1 MRLPTPILVT
11 ATLALP
17 ALAQPA
23 VTQAD
28 LLRRL
33 TDLERLLRPPTAGER
48 MAYFSSPDRRPGTDG
63 WDVLAEMD
71 GPGAILRLWV
81 SEARGQVR
89 FVLDGDVALET
100 SFEGLLG
107 GRRAPWEAPLVGGG
121 RWGVFPVPFGRSAR
135 LEAKEGPAAYHVGA
149 LRFAPETQ
157 VARFGWPPNEAT
169 RQALEE
175 AKRALTGGLSDKQ
188 IEGGQR
194 LLPVAAA
201 DEIGPKQALAQ
212 ALSGAGT
219 VRALYVALTDAT
231 DPQEPGALH
240 QCQLRVTV
248 DGEATPSVDA
258 PLLDFFG
265 VGFDLLPFNSL
276 MVGTDK
282 ALPVPLPER
291 PRGQDR
297 YMYCLWPMPYRDG
310 LRIEIENRNAST
322 RKIGLMLYLRVDT
335 RPPAAD
341 ALRFHARYAEVRRCR
356 DAQYSILDVGGAG
369 RFVGCVLNVS
379 GSRREWWGGGAWQA
393 WVDGAPQPLAVATG
407 ADAYV
412 GDAGGWRPWTGALF
426 GVTRGEPARMQ
437 SAYRWHVAD
446 DVPFHKAFRLTLENT
461 QADVGGLH
469 FGSVA
474 YWYAAGEGPKPP
486 S

>member
-1 MRLPTPILVT
+1 MPTPISVI
-11 ATLALP
+11 AALALR
-17 ALAQPA
+17 ALAQPT

-28 LLRRL
+28 LLARL
-33 TDLERLLRPPTAGER
+33 TDVDRLLRPPAADEQV
-48 MAYFSSPDRRPGTDG
+48 ACFSSPDRHPGADG

-81 SEARGQVR
+81 NEARGQVR
-89 FVLDGDVALET
+89 FVLDGEVALEA
-100 SFEGLLG
+100 SFEELLG
-107 GRRAPWEAPLVGGG
+107 GRRAPWEGPLVGGG
-121 RWGVFPVPFGRSAR
+121 RWSVLPVPFGRSAR
-135 LEAKEGPAAYHVGA
+135 LEAKEGPAEYHVGA
-149 LRFAPETQ
+149 VRFTPDTP
-157 VARFGWPPNEAT
+157 VARFRRPPDDAA
-169 RQALEE
+169 RRALED
-175 AKRALTGGLSDKQ
+175 AKRTLTGGLSDKQ

-194 LLPVAAA
+194 LLPVAVA
-201 DEIGPKQALAQ
+201 DEIGPKQVLTQ
-212 ALSGAGT
+212 TLTGAGT
-219 VRALYVALTDAT
+219 VRALYVALTDPAN
-231 DPQEPGALH
+231 PQEPGALH
-240 QCQLRVTV
+240 QCQLRVTADGAASPNV
-248 DGEATPSVDA
+248 DS

-341 ALRFHARYAEVRRCR
+341 ALRFHARYAEARRCR
-356 DAQYSILDVGGAG
+356 DAQYSLLEVAGAG

-379 GSRREWWGGGAWQA
+379 GSRREWWGGGAWRV
-393 WVDGAPQPLAVATG
+393 WVDGAPRPLILATG

-412 GDAGGWRPWTGALF
+412 GDAGGWRPWTGGLF
-426 GVTRGEPARMQ
+426 GVTRGEPARLQ

-446 DVPFHKAFRLTLENT
+446 DVPFHTAFRLTIENT
-461 QADVGGLH
+461 QAEAGGLH

-474 YWYAAGEGPKPP
+474 YWYAAGEGPQSP